1 MSYKVKI
8 RIADSGGHVE
18 EKTAK
23 NLKEVIR
30 ILENHITSTI
40 GDTVEIE
47 RKETKGLWKGD
58 WVTFWLW

>member
-8 RIADSGGHVE
+8 TIADSGGHVE

-30 ILENHITSTI
+30 IIGNHLSPVT

-47 RKETKGLWKGD
+47 KKETKGLWKGD